1 MRASHTISIHALCEE
16 GDVYFRSEYTATS
29 GISIHAL
36 CEEGDVSTLELYL
49 LMQFLSTPSARRAT
63 AECRLDDGII
73 YISIHALCEEGDH
86 GVDGAKRHRN
96 ISIHA
101 LCEEGDELQKAK
113 GGYQTYFYPRPLR
126 GGRPYFIRDRF
137 KELEIS
143 IHALCEEGDP
153 PAVSLDGNAGFLST
167 PSARRATDL
176 PLHRCN

>member
-101 LCEEGDELQKAK
+101 LCEEGDV
-113 GGYQTYFYPRPLR
+113 
-126 GGRPYFIRDRF
+126 
-137 KELEIS
+137 LEF
-143 IHALCEEGDP
+143 G
-153 PAVSLDGNAGFLST
+153 
-167 PSARRATDL
+167 
-176 PLHRCN
+176 